1 MSRRLGFIDIPVSL
15 NHALFIVTY
24 LDLYSGEFSDCEIA
38 PVRPLYYC
46 FTAQISLPTVSK

>member
-1 MSRRLGFIDIPVSL
+1 MSQRLGSIDIPASL